1 MDFRRIFGGDKH
13 REQLDAISKI
23 KQEFEKEDKIFEKEL
38 PSKYNLLQEF
48 EINDLRNLCV
58 ETTGQELPVEYYN
71 DPKYGRTEITHVKE
85 DYVQFLVDELILSKI
100 ISYALKKKIVS
111 KEVLKKSSNSVRK

>member
-1 MDFRRIFGGDKH
+1 MDFRRIFGGDRH
-13 REQLDAISKI
+13 RAQIDEISKI

-38 PSKYNLLQEF
+38 PAKYNLLQEF

-58 ETTGQELPVEYYN
+58 EATGQEPPVEYYN
-71 DPKYGRTEITHVKE
+71 DPKYGRKDITPVKE
-85 DYVQFLVDELILSKI
+85 DYVQFLVDELILAEI

-111 KEVLKKSSNSVRK
+111 KEVLKKFKQ